1 MAMKKL
7 ASLVLVAAATAASSA
22 FAAELP
28 VKAPPAAAV
37 AATPPWDVVVT
48 AALMS
53 DYNFRGITQSNHQP
67 SAAAGF
73 EGRYNWNANFQ
84 GYVGVSGES
93 ISFPNRAAAEIDFYG
108 GIRPTF
114 DKLALDF
121 GVWYYY
127 YPGGQCFN
135 TLALC
140 NSLGGGSVPP
150 GGPVFLPNGNVVKA
164 DLSFIEGYAKATY
177 TVNDQLALGI
187 QEWYSPSVL
196 NSGAPGWFTT
206 GNATVTLPATM
217 LPKDIGASISGD
229 LGYWAL
235 GTSDAFYAVAG
246 FPNGIPYRSYWTW
259 DLGMTFT
266 YKVLALDLR
275 YYDTN
280 LNKGDCNAFTS
291 DHTASGVFN
300 TNINPGG
307 PGSNWCSA
315 AFIAKLSATI
325 DFNTNLK

>member
-1 MAMKKL
+1 MKTL
-7 ASLVLVAAATAASSA
+7 ASLVFVAAAATASSA
-22 FAAELP
+22 FAADMP
-28 VKAPPAAAV
+28 VKAPPAAVV
-37 AATPPWDVVVT
+37 AAPAWDVVIT

-53 DYNFRGITQSNHQP
+53 DYNFRGISQSNHQP
-67 SAAAGF
+67 STQAGF
-73 EGRYNWNANFQ
+73 EWRYNWNPNFQ

-93 ISFPNRAAAEIDFYG
+93 IAFPNRAAAEVDFYG

-135 TLALC
+135 TAALC
-140 NSLGGGSVPP
+140 TSLGGGGIPP
-150 GGPVFLPNGNVVKA
+150 GGPVFLPNGNVIKA

-177 TVNDQLALGI
+177 TVNDQLALGL

-206 GNATVTLPATM
+206 GNATVTLPGNI
-217 LPKDIGASISGD
+217 LPSGIGASVSGD

-291 DHTASGVFN
+291 DQTAGGVFS

-315 AFIAKLSATI
+315 AFIAKLTATI
-325 DFNTNLK
+325 DWNTNLK

>member
-1 MAMKKL
+1 
-7 ASLVLVAAATAASSA
+7 
-22 FAAELP
+22 
-28 VKAPPAAAV
+28 
-37 AATPPWDVVVT
+37 
-48 AALMS
+48 
-53 DYNFRGITQSNHQP
+53 
-67 SAAAGF
+67 
-73 EGRYNWNANFQ
+73 
-84 GYVGVSGES
+84 
-93 ISFPNRAAAEIDFYG
+93 
-108 GIRPTF
+108 
-114 DKLALDF
+114 
-121 GVWYYY
+121 
-127 YPGGQCFN
+127 
-135 TLALC
+135 
-140 NSLGGGSVPP
+140 
-150 GGPVFLPNGNVVKA
+150 VVKGN
-164 DLSFIEGYAKATY
+164 LSFVEIYGKATY
-177 TVNDQLALGI
+177 TINDQWAVGI